1 MTAKNNSDK
10 VESKGRGRSMAGF
23 PYVDLDNGV
32 DTVKA
37 VVADGRINCT
47 FQQLADT
54 VGVALDSNAFRIRA
68 NTTCRQYGLILLNK
82 DQITLTEL
90 GRAIIDPTKERQAR
104 LDAFFKVSLYKDLYQ
119 RFREQTLPPPK
130 EVERIMEELG
140 VAPLQKARA
149 RQIFMRSAK
158 QAGLFEHSEISLSI
172 PSGVENPLI
181 DLPSEHNTEK
191 LAEVSDYNR
200 SSAYDPAIERI
211 LRILPQPDSE
221 WSYNERVQ
229 WLRKL
234 SGALDVAYRMHEGD
248 MSASIEITKRQL
260 E

>member
-1 MTAKNNSDK
+1 MSSGNNSDN

-37 VVADGRINCT
+37 VVAEGKTNCT

-54 VGVALDSNAFRIRA
+54 VGVALDSNAFRIRV

-82 DQITLTEL
+82 DQISLTEL
-90 GRAIIDPTKERQAR
+90 GRAILDPTTERQAR
-104 LDAFFKVSLYKDLYQ
+104 MDAFFKVSLYKDLYQ
-119 RFREQTLPPPK
+119 KFRDQTLPPPK
-130 EVERIMEELG
+130 EVERVMEEFG

-158 QAGLFEHSEISLSI
+158 QAGMFEHSEISLSI
-172 PSGVENPLI
+172 PSGVENPI
-181 DLPSEHNTEK
+181 FDLPSEHNIEK
-191 LAEVSDYNR
+191 QTVVSDLTKRN
-200 SSAYDPAIERI
+200 AYDPAIERI
-211 LRILPQPDSE
+211 LKILPQSDSE

-234 SGALDVAYRMHEGD
+234 SGALDVAYRMHDGD